1 MTDFDKAEFLAKL
14 DVRFAAFSSL
24 LEMHE
29 KYIISLC
36 ESNKVFQ
43 DATKAV
49 ERHHRE
55 IYEFI
60 AETDKKIYDFF
71 EKVKSEAGEQ
81 EAPTAD
87 VVEVVRCK
95 DCKSC
100 NHCYPLKNK
109 GEEAK
114 EGYYCDYYK
123 QFVNPSGYCSYGERK
138 EQ

>member
-1 MTDFDKAEFLAKL
+1 MMDFDKAEFLHKL

-36 ESNKVFQ
+36 ESNKVFK

-60 AETDKKIYDFF
+60 TETDKKINEFF
-71 EKVKSEAGEQ
+71 EKVKSETNT
-81 EAPTAD
+81 PPAD

-95 DCKSC
+95 DCKHCVLTDEGEC
-100 NHCYPLKNK
+100 NP
-109 GEEAK
+109 EDIV
-114 EGYYCDYYK
+114 CDYFMTDGM
-123 QFVNPSGYCSYGERK
+123 QANDYCSYGERRADD
-138 EQ
+138 E

>member
-1 MTDFDKAEFLAKL
+1 MIDFDKAEFLHKL
-14 DVRFAAFSSL
+14 DVRFAAFSAL

-36 ESNKVFQ
+36 ESNKVFK

-60 AETDKKIYDFF
+60 TETDKKVNEFF
-71 EKVKSEAGEQ
+71 EKVKSETN
-81 EAPTAD
+81 PTAD

-95 DCKSC
+95 DCKFWGIPHANDIEKSHYC
-100 NHCYPLKNK
+100 CRDNMWCMPLRF
-109 GEEAK
+109 A
-114 EGYYCDYYK
+114 DD
-123 QFVNPSGYCSYGERK
+123 YCSYGERR
-138 EQ
+138 EE